1 MFPTEEFTAHSTV
14 YHSWDILYPLLSTDS
29 AGRGVVLYI
38 SRRQSLYT
46 HTKHFSVTYIM
57 QNIIESTLNM
67 YQSHTM
73 KLNSYTCSL
82 RIA

>member
-1 MFPTEEFTAHSTV
+1 MFPTKEFTAHSTV
-14 YHSWDILYPLLSTDS
+14 YHCWDILYPLLSTDK
-29 AGRGVVLYI
+29 AWRGVVLYI

-46 HTKHFSVTYIM
+46 TIKHFSVTYIM

-73 KLNSYTCSL
+73 KLN
-82 RIA
+82 